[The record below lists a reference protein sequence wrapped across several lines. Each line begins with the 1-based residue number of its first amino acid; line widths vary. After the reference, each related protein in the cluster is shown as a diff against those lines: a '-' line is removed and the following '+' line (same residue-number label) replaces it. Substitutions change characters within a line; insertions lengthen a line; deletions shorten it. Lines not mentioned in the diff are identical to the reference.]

1 MTNWNTN
8 DFHFKFVN
16 LHIATMFQDR
26 VYVEDLVFILT
37 RQKKKV
43 TVGCK
48 SKTSLKKKRLRSNSA
63 FNFWG
68 SEREREGERY
78 GEWKRAWERLMWSI
92 ERESER
98 DCSKD
103 IHVTVT
109 QAFWS
114 NLGCFLPLVA
124 ERCFIM
130 PLAYATLI
138 SWFDKDGI
146 FAHKHE
152 QKRRGQFHK
161 LLPQSFITR

>member
-1 MTNWNTN
+1 MKKSNCWMQKQNQSKEKN
-8 DFHFKFVN
+8 GWE
-16 LHIATMFQDR
+16 AT
-26 VYVEDLVFILT
+26 VPSILGV
-37 RQKKKV
+37 Q
-43 TVGCK
+43 
-48 SKTSLKKKRLRSNSA
+48 
-63 FNFWG
+63 
-68 SEREREGERY
+68 RERERY
-78 GEWKRAWERLMWSI
+78 GEWKRAWERLMWTI

-161 LLPQSFITR
+161 LLPQSFITH